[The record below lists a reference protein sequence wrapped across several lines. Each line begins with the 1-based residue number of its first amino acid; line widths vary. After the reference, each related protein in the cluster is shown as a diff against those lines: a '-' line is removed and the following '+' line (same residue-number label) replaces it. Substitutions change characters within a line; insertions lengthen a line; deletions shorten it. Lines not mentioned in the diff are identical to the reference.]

1 MPLDQIESIMNDF
14 IQLKALSNVDEA
26 ETMVEGWLA
35 LKFTPLSIS
44 LNCSIL
50 IQSASSIGTLD
61 GFLFDSEDEGEKI
74 SKVPTDQNE
83 PAEALNKKSKNKD
96 EKSSVCFFLSFDI
109 QLLMLSVEWVYDY
122 DPEMGNVGA
131 EAC

>member
-1 MPLDQIESIMNDF
+1 M
-14 IQLKALSNVDEA
+14 
-26 ETMVEGWLA
+26 
-35 LKFTPLSIS
+35 KFTPLSIS

-109 QLLMLSVEWVYDY
+109 QLLMLSVE
-122 DPEMGNVGA
+122 
-131 EAC
+131 